1 MTKNAPTEHYTA
13 EELAERR
20 ARGESRSDWAKSAS
34 MTQTEIETSIAADPD
49 EAGMLVDW
57 DKASV
62 EMPQRK
68 APLNIR
74 VDREVLDYFRS
85 TGRGY
90 QTRINAVLRSYVD
103 QMGNRR

>member
-1 MTKNAPTEHYTA
+1 MTKNASIERYTA
-13 EELAERR
+13 DELANVR

-34 MTQTEIETSIAADPD
+34 KTEAEIEESIAADPD

-74 VDREVLDYFRS
+74 VDREVLDYFRG

>member
-1 MTKNAPTEHYTA
+1 MMKNAPIKRYMA
-13 EELAERR
+13 NELADLRS
-20 ARGESRSDWAKSAS
+20 RGESRSDWAKSAS
-34 MTQTEIETSIAADPD
+34 TTQAEIETSIAADSD